1 MMKTVLLIDDEQR
14 MLDLLSLYIEP
25 HGYICFK
32 KNSGH
37 EGLEFLKFQNVDI
50 VILDIMMP
58 GMDGWTT
65 CKKIREISD
74 VPIIMLTA
82 RNDKEDIVKGLK
94 KGADDYLVKP
104 FNEEELLARIEAIIR
119 RSSRTFN
126 NGDSIRFEGLIMNQS
141 TYRVTYQEKE
151 ILLTPKEFAL
161 LGLFLEN
168 QNKVFSREHLLST
181 VWGLK
186 AETEDRTIDSHIRNM
201 REKLRKANFPVEQ
214 YLKTVWGVG
223 YKWISIN

>member
-1 MMKTVLLIDDEQR
+1 MKTVLLIDDEQR

-25 HGYICFK
+25 YGYKCFK

-37 EGLEFLKFQNVDI
+37 EGLEFLKHQNIDI

-58 GMDGWTT
+58 EMDGWTT

-82 RNDKEDIVKGLK
+82 RNEKEDIVKGLK

-104 FNEEELLARIEAIIR
+104 FNEEELLARIDAIIR

-126 NGDSIRFEGLIMNQS
+126 YGDTLRFEGLIMNQS
-141 TYRVTYQEKE
+141 TYRVTYREKE

-201 REKLRKANFPVEQ
+201 REKLRKAYFPVEQ

>member
-1 MMKTVLLIDDEQR
+1 MTTVLLIDDEQR

-25 HGYICFK
+25 YGYTCFK
-32 KNSGH
+32 KNSGP
-37 EGLEFLKFQNVDI
+37 EGIEFLQYKKVDI

-58 GMDGWTT
+58 EMDGWTT
-65 CKKIREISD
+65 CEKIREISD

-82 RNDKEDIVKGLK
+82 RNEKEDIVKGLK

-104 FNEEELLARIEAIIR
+104 FNEEELLSRIEAIMR
-119 RSSRTFN
+119 RTSRTSHSEN
-126 NGDSIRFEGLIMNQS
+126 IIRFEGLLINQS
-141 TYRVTYQEKE
+141 TYQVTFQKKE
-151 ILLTPKEFAL
+151 IVLTPKEYAL
-161 LGLFLEN
+161 LSLFLEN

-181 VWGLK
+181 IWGLK

-201 REKLRKANFPVEQ
+201 REKLRQANFPVGQ

-223 YKWISIN
+223 YKWISSN

>member
-1 MMKTVLLIDDEQR
+1 MTTVLLIDDEQR

-25 HGYICFK
+25 YGYTCFK
-32 KNSGH
+32 KNSGP
-37 EGLEFLKFQNVDI
+37 EGIEFLQHKKVDI

-58 GMDGWTT
+58 EIDGWTT
-65 CKKIREISD
+65 CEKIREISD

-82 RNDKEDIVKGLK
+82 RNEKEDIVKGLK

-104 FNEEELLARIEAIIR
+104 FNEEELLARIEAIMR
-119 RSSRTFN
+119 RTSRTFHSE
-126 NGDSIRFEGLIMNQS
+126 DIIRFEGLLINQS
-141 TYRVTYQEKE
+141 TYQVTFQKKE
-151 ILLTPKEFAL
+151 IVLTPKEYAL
-161 LGLFLEN
+161 LNLFLEN

-181 VWGLK
+181 IWGLK

-201 REKLRKANFPVEQ
+201 REKLRQSNFPVEQ

-223 YKWISIN
+223 YKWLSSN

>member
-1 MMKTVLLIDDEQR
+1 MTTILLIDDEQR
-14 MLDLLSLYIEP
+14 MLNLLSLYIEP
-25 HGYICFK
+25 YGYTCFK
-32 KNSGH
+32 KNSGP
-37 EGLEFLKFQNVDI
+37 EGLELLRHQKVDI

-58 GMDGWTT
+58 EMDGWTT
-65 CKKIREISD
+65 CEKIRENSD

-82 RNDKEDIVKGLK
+82 RSEKEDIVKGLK

-104 FNEEELLARIEAIIR
+104 FNEEELLARIEAIMR
-119 RSSRTFN
+119 RTSRTTK
-126 NGDSIRFEGLIMNQS
+126 SEEIIKFEGLLINQS
-141 TYRVTYQEKE
+141 TYQVTFQEKE
-151 ILLTPKEFAL
+151 IVLTPKEYAL

-181 VWGLK
+181 IWGLK

-201 REKLRKANFPVEQ
+201 REKLRQANFPVEK

-223 YKWISIN
+223 YKWASSN

>member
-25 HGYICFK
+25 YGYTCIK
-32 KNSGH
+32 KRSGI
-37 EGLEFLKFQNVDI
+37 EGLEILYHKSIDL

-58 GMDGWTT
+58 ELDGWKT
-65 CKKIREISD
+65 CEKIRKISD

-82 RNDKEDIVKGLK
+82 RSEKEDIVKGLK
-94 KGADDYLVKP
+94 KGADDYLIKP
-104 FNEEELLARIEAIIR
+104 FHEDELIARLEAIMR
-119 RSSRTFN
+119 RTSRTSHSEN
-126 NGDSIRFEGLIMNQS
+126 IIYFEGLLLNQS
-141 TYRVTYQEKE
+141 TYQVTYQEKE
-151 ILLTPKEFAL
+151 LVLTPKEYGL

-181 VWGLK
+181 LWGLK

-214 YLKTVWGVG
+214 YLKTVWGIG
-223 YKWISIN
+223 YKWVSDK